1 MPRKRTRH
9 PRPQL
14 TAKRERFVQEYLLD
28 LNASQAAIRAGY
40 SIKTAGAIGH
50 EILKIPEV
58 AAAIAAVQAQRSAK
72 FSIGLDNVLIELAR
86 LAFSNMEDF
95 TRRTPDG
102 ELVAD
107 FSKATRAQM
116 AAVQEITSEVY
127 LEGSGEEAERVKRTK
142 FKLADKRGPLT
153 DLCKHLGGFI
163 ERFAAVNPDGSPIE
177 PDASDND
184 LPRRIAFLLSQ
195 GLRARTVLSEKDSTT
210 H

>member
-1 MPRKRTRH
+1 MPRKRIAR
-9 PRPQL
+9 PRPKL
-14 TAKRERFVQEYLLD
+14 TGKQERFIQEYLLD
-28 LNASQAAIRAGY
+28 LNATQAAIRAGY
-40 SIKTAGAIGH
+40 KAH
-50 EILKIPEV
+50 
-58 AAAIAAVQAQRSAK
+58 AAAATGSENLRKPLIAEAIAAAQAQRSAR
-72 FSIGLDNVLIELAR
+72 FGTRLDEVLIELAR

-107 FSKATRAQM
+107 FSKATREQM

-127 LEGSGEEAERVKRTK
+127 MEGSGEDAERVKRTK

-163 ERFAAVNPDGSPIE
+163 ERFAAVNPDGTAVERDPT
-177 PDASDND
+177 DND
-184 LPRRIAFLLSQ
+184 LPRRIAFILSQ